1 MIESIWNNDEVDRN
15 EEPLI
20 CPVCRTPNI
29 ADKCTWEFAAGV
41 LEQGDELS
49 PEFCDK
55 NPVMY
60 ILMRNAGIGED
71 EELQREHDRSFI
83 VFDMVQKIFKKVFI
97 DVWNE
102 EGNKARKLFGP
113 QSLEYKLHM
122 DRFLGLLPQ

>member
-83 VFDMVQKIFKKVFI
+83 VFDMVQKIIKKVI
-97 DVWNE
+97 DRDYIEWNMSINE
-102 EGNKARKLFGP
+102 R
-113 QSLEYKLHM
+113 
-122 DRFLGLLPQ
+122 LLKIIMSDSE